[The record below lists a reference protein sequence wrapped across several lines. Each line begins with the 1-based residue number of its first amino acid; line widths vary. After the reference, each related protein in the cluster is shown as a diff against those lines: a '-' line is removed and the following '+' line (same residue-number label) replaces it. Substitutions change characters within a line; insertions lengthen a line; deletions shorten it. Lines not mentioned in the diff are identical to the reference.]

1 MWQRCLSTTF
11 NILSWFLFPSVKLC
25 QCTQKRLHEN
35 TIIVD
40 IVPNFVTSLEKS
52 LRPGLPPLQRICWN
66 VLICSCVLKY
76 ALTWGFCGWRDQTL
90 SLHTSTGIRFWT
102 SAQVMLL
109 VCSQGKRIHRCR
121 CRYSN
126 RKPTSHGLSHS
137 CGEPLWW
144 QRMKWWKIILSS
156 IFTESTRHYSRDMEC
171 SCRGRRFIGKS
182 FNECRKS
189 EIATPTR
196 LP

>member
-1 MWQRCLSTTF
+1 M
-11 NILSWFLFPSVKLC
+11 
-25 QCTQKRLHEN
+25 
-35 TIIVD
+35 
-40 IVPNFVTSLEKS
+40 PNFVTSLEKS

-76 ALTWGFCGWRDQTL
+76 ALTWGFCGWPDLVITHIDGNPILEKCSGDVVGLLTRKENQTV
-90 SLHTSTGIRFWT
+90 SLQILESET
-102 SAQVMLL
+102 
-109 VCSQGKRIHRCR
+109 K
-121 CRYSN
+121 
-126 RKPTSHGLSHS
+126 SHGLSHS

-171 SCRGRRFIGKS
+171 SCRGRSCGGRRFIGKS